1 MKKKDA
7 RHIDD
12 LLRLFEG
19 KMSEQEGQ
27 DLRSRLDASVS
38 SREEFA
44 QLSEAYHWLQEGAAH
59 SASSVL
65 KPFFTDR
72 LMRRVNQ
79 AEASGSR
86 DEDMATML
94 AQVFRPVALA
104 SLVLA
109 VFLAAYNIRL
119 SKDYSIDSTTVE
131 SVLALPPVT
140 SMSAFD
146 LDLYAA
152 ESVLYNEDEN

>member
-1 MKKKDA
+1 MKKKVV
-7 RHIDD
+7 RHTDD
-12 LLRLFEG
+12 LLRLLEG
-19 KMSEQEGQ
+19 KMSEQEEH
-27 DLRSRLDASVS
+27 DLRSRLDKSAAS
-38 SREEFA
+38 RAELER
-44 QLSEAYHWLQEGAAH
+44 LSGAYDWLQEGAAH
-59 SASSVL
+59 SASSAL

-79 AEASGSR
+79 VGAGGSR
-86 DEDMATML
+86 EEEMAAML

-109 VFLAAYNIRL
+109 IFLVTYNIQL
-119 SKDYSIDSTTVE
+119 SRDYSVDSTTVE